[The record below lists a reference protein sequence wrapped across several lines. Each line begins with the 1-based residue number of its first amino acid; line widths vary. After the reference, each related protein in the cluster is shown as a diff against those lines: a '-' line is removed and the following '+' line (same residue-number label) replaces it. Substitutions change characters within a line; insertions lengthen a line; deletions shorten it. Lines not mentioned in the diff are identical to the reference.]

1 MAKRRQL
8 DRETV
13 VAKAGDLADAA
24 GSVHA
29 VTLTTL
35 AAALDVRVP
44 SLYNHVA
51 GLEDLHGALA
61 LYATEELLRR
71 LRTATAGQSG
81 FAALMQI
88 AFAYRRF
95 ALDHPGTYP
104 LTLAAPRPDEN
115 ERAALAQELVQ
126 MLLLVFASCGIEG
139 EDAIHAIRGLRALLH
154 GFVSLEGAEGFKMP
168 VALDESFRQLLT
180 TYLTGLASG
189 RNVRLPTAAARMA
202 R

>member
-1 MAKRRQL
+1 MAKRRLL
-8 DRETV
+8 DRDTV
-13 VAKAGDLADAA
+13 VAKAGDMADAA

-51 GLEDLHGALA
+51 GLEDLHHALA

-71 LRTATAGQSG
+71 LRTAATGQTG
-81 FAALMQI
+81 FAALLQI
-88 AFAYRRF
+88 SFAYRRF
-95 ALDHPGTYP
+95 AQDHPGTYP
-104 LTLAAPRPDEN
+104 LTLAAPKADEN
-115 ERAALAQELVQ
+115 ARAALAQELVQ
-126 MLLLVFASCGIEG
+126 LLLLVFASCGIEG

-154 GFVSLEGAEGFKMP
+154 GFVSLEDAGGYKMP

-189 RNVRLPTAAARMA
+189 RSVRLPTPAARPP